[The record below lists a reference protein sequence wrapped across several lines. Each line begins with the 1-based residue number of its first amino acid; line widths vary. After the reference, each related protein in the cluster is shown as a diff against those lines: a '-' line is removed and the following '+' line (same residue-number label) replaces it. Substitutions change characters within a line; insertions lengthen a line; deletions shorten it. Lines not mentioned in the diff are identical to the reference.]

1 MFHIARWRERFRDSL
16 RELNDGRPVTGPPE
30 DIDAFNERELAEGA
44 TATLSDTSARA
55 DRAFADVIDL
65 WKEVGE
71 RPMTW
76 YVARTTGDAVIR
88 NSYHHPRIH
97 ITEHLQQRGDRVSAT
112 RVLEESAA
120 DLRRAE
126 ALPHTLGA
134 ALYNLSLARVADGR
148 HDEAIAL
155 LEEALRLRPEIRAG
169 AAADLDLAP
178 LRGDP
183 RFQAMLS
190 GPVRT

>member
-1 MFHIARWRERFRDSL
+1 MFHIARWRERFRESL
-16 RELNDGRPVTGPPE
+16 RELKDGRPVTGPPE

-44 TATLSDTSARA
+44 TATLNDSSGRA

-65 WKEVGE
+65 WKAVGE
-71 RPMTW
+71 KPMTW

-97 ITEHLQQRGDRVSAT
+97 IAEHYRQRGDLASAT
-112 RVLEESAA
+112 RILEESAE

-126 ALPHTLGA
+126 ATAHTMGA
-134 ALYNLSLARVADGR
+134 ALYNLSLARVAGGR

-155 LEEALRLRPEIRAG
+155 LEEAIPMRPDIREG
-169 AAADLDLAP
+169 APQDPDLAP

-183 RFQAMLS
+183 RFQALLS
-190 GPVRT
+190 QPAKT